1 MYDSQ
6 KECGALMAGTLQLVG
21 VSRSPVRIQTFLIE
35 NQSFMLVNPDIVNN
49 IFIGNDPGSQIIA
62 VPPLGSITL
71 DASKHDVWVST
82 NGGNYTVQAFL
93 MPNGS
98 NWVPSPAQVAAQI
111 NALGLAKDTTLQTTN
126 ANTSATKTSVDTV
139 NFTVSA
145 GTNPAVQQLGGA
157 AGRSVAQD
165 MLNANQGVTTEL
177 SALIATGTP
186 GGTPGGVPVLRG
198 TTNIGVAIA
207 QTIGAS
213 VLSTLVSNFPIA
225 KPSFETILQLNLP
238 AGVGTVPF
246 AILGINWSD
255 SNTGLTV
262 GFKQYVLTAG
272 NGPSNVLTYYISGP
286 CRGNQLSITLQNL
299 DPAQT
304 LTYTIAIN
312 QTSHVYSVDR
322 LLQPS
327 YATTA
332 PITFQNPAGNPSK
345 GALLLTQPTIA
356 QNTSTAR
363 LSACC
368 NAKAK
373 ISIDNSGGALQMAV
387 NLNDPGGVYNG
398 AAAGQA
404 LYKFVVAAGGATVNE
419 IQFPNGP
426 FSVSMSA
433 AAGAGSITPSVAI
446 TAMEY

>member
-1 MYDSQ
+1 MP
-6 KECGALMAGTLQLVG
+6 GTLQLIG
-21 VSRSPVRIQTFLIE
+21 VSKTPVRIQTYLVQ
-35 NQSFMLVNPDIVNN
+35 NQSFMLVNPDITNN
-49 IFIGNDPGSQIIA
+49 IFIGNDPSSQIIS

-71 DASKHDVWVST
+71 DAGKHDVWVST
-82 NGGNYTVQAFL
+82 NGGNYTVDAFL

-111 NALGLAKDTTLQTTN
+111 SALGLAKETTQQAGNTLIGNVNSTLGTPAQDGTVAGVNTTL
-126 ANTSATKTSVDTV
+126 V
-139 NFTVSA
+139 F
-145 GTNPAVQQLGGA
+145 GTNPQLNSISGGA
-157 AGRSVAQD
+157 GQSVATD
-165 MLNANQGVTTEL
+165 MLNANKNVTGQIA
-177 SALIATGTP
+177 SLIATGTP
-186 GGTPGGVPVLRG
+186 GGNPGGVPVLRG

-213 VLSTLVSNFPIA
+213 VLSTLVSNFPIT
-225 KPSFETILQLNLP
+225 KPSFESILQLNIP

-272 NGPSNVLTYYISGP
+272 NGPSNVLTFYISGP
-286 CRGNQLSITLQNL
+286 CRGNQLSVTLQNL

-312 QTSHVYSVDR
+312 QTSHVYTVDR

-327 YATTA
+327 YASTP
-332 PITFQNPAGNPSK
+332 PIGFTNPAGNPSK
-345 GALLLTQPTIA
+345 GALFLTQPTIA
-356 QNTSTAR
+356 QNTSTGR

-373 ISIDNSGGALQMAV
+373 ISIDNSGGALQLAV
-387 NLNDPGGVYNG
+387 NLNDPGSVYNG
-398 AAAGQA
+398 ANANQA
-404 LYKFVVAAGGATVNE
+404 LYKFLVAGGAASVNE

-426 FSVSMSA
+426 LLVNMSA
-433 AAGAGSITPSVAI
+433 AAGSGSITPSVAI